1 MRKLSEMNEIT
12 VDICNTN
19 AIAIQTDSDGDFVV
33 IYHDGDDM
41 WSPLRSFRVGKDQDL
56 AREIRRHLRADIF
69 ANMPYLSDAK
79 QPKGRSDVWD
89 AMVDRYDQIV
99 KELTEAGCL
108 STKFDMYIQ

>member
-1 MRKLSEMNEIT
+1 MNEIT

-19 AIAIQTDSDGDFVV
+19 AVAVQTDANGDYVV
-33 IYHDGDDM
+33 SYHDDDIF
-41 WSPLRSFRVGKDQDL
+41 SPLRSFRASKGCDL